1 MQADKRKRQIQMR
14 SNDIMKYTAVINS
27 LLTVGAQFNGVP
39 VSDAVIDTA
48 VINEMVKLIK
58 TVGVT
63 DERLK
68 AYFADLSWKENS
80 PEFIEFNSAVTQAV
94 SEVNNNLY
102 E

>member
-1 MQADKRKRQIQMR
+1 MQEDERKRQIQTR
-14 SNDIMKYTAVINS
+14 SNDVMKYTAGIIS
-27 LLTVGAQFNGVP
+27 LLTAGVQFKGVP
-39 VSDAVIDTA
+39 VSDAVINTA
-48 VINEMVKLIK
+48 VINELAKLIK

-68 AYFADLSWKENS
+68 AYFADLDWKENS